1 MRYPL
6 SLEHLHPMLEYI
18 RSEGEKLSVPTGRLQ
33 KLELAAEEALVN
45 VISYGHPT
53 PNDYLEIDCLR
64 EEGPHFVV
72 KITDWG
78 PAFNPIE
85 ADIDIQDGVSI
96 DERKIGGL
104 GIHLFRKLVDEA
116 SYVREGEANLLIF
129 ILRLEVA

>member
-1 MRYPL
+1 MQFPL
-6 SLEHLHPMLEYI
+6 SLEYLHQMLEYI
-18 RSEGEKLSVPTGRLQ
+18 RTEAEKLNVPQPRLQ

-53 PNDYLEIDCLR
+53 SKDHLVIECLEDK
-64 EEGPHFVV
+64 GPHFLVN
-72 KITDWG
+72 IQDWG

-85 ADIDIQDGVSI
+85 ADIDIQEGKSV

-116 SYVREGEANLLIF
+116 TYVRKGDSNHLTF
-129 ILRLEVA
+129 TLRLEA